1 MADVLNDKFDCCGIF
16 DTHAHYFDRRFN
28 EIKGGADGVLQRN
41 VFDSGIEGVINV
53 GTNNV
58 TNRICIEQSKKYEKM
73 YAAVGIH
80 PEDAAYLKYSLK
92 EELKALRETV
102 DTEEKRIR
110 DKIVA
115 IGEIGLDYH
124 YEGFD
129 KDMQAYLFEK
139 QLELAV
145 NLNLPAIIHDRDA
158 HGDCFETV
166 LKYPLARGVFHS
178 YSGSAE
184 MASDLIRRGWM
195 ISFSGVVTFKNAERV
210 RAVAASVPLDKMLIE
225 TDAPYLAPHPH
236 RGECN
241 HSGLLEFTAAVI
253 ADVHGVSPE
262 EVAKITAENAARFFG
277 I

>member
-1 MADVLNDKFDCCGIF
+1 MYFDS
-16 DTHAHYFDRRFN
+16 HAHYYDRRIDN
-28 EIKGGADGVLQRN
+28 EFEGGADTLLRELFATTV
-41 VFDSGIEGVINV
+41 SGIVNV
-53 GTNNV
+53 GDNIKN
-58 TNRICIEQSKKYEKM
+58 SKKCIAQAAKYDKM
-73 YAAVGIH
+73 YVAAGIH
-80 PEDAAYLKYSLK
+80 PSCAG
-92 EELKALRETV
+92 EEGDLNSSRIALCDLLDEA
-102 DTEEKRIR
+102 EKN
-110 DKIVA
+110 KIVA
-115 IGEIGLDYH
+115 LGEIGFDYH
-124 YEGFD
+124 YDDTDRAVQREFFE
-129 KDMQAYLFEK
+129 MQMRVAEMYG
-139 QLELAV
+139 
-145 NLNLPAIIHDRDA
+145 LPVIIHDREA
-158 HGDCFETV
+158 HGDCMDMV
-166 LKYPLARGVFHS
+166 IKYPNVKGVFHS